1 MNNSKSQNQL
11 VGEIEQKLAGISQC
25 PHLDALF
32 FVQACVR
39 QQKEITP
46 SLVADFVARIKK
58 NEPVSK
64 IVGERGFWALD
75 FKVSADVLDPRP
87 DSETIIEVVIYY
99 FKEKSAPLDILDIGT
114 GSGCLLISLLYEYK
128 NARGIGV
135 DVSEKALAIA
145 QENGANFNA
154 KFLKKDLFSKEF
166 IKDLPL
172 FDVIVSNPPY
182 IPTAEVD
189 LLDENV
195 RLYDPLLALD
205 GGKDGLDAYRSLA
218 KSLKHLLKPDG
229 KIFFEIGKGQE
240 KDVISYMQ
248 QEGYIFV
255 QELKDLAGIIRVLVF
270 SCAEK

>member
-1 MNNSKSQNQL
+1 MNNSKLQNQL
-11 VGEIEQKLAGISQC
+11 VAEIEKKLAGVSQC

-32 FVQACVR
+32 FVQACFR
-39 QQKEITP
+39 QKKEITDV
-46 SLVADFVARIKK
+46 LVEDFISRIKK

-87 DSETIIEVVIYY
+87 DSETIIEGVLSY
-99 FKEKSAPLDILDIGT
+99 FKEKEEPLDILDIGT

-128 NARGIGV
+128 NAKGVGV
-135 DVSEKALAIA
+135 DISEKALAIA
-145 QENGANFNA
+145 QENGAGFNA
-154 KFLKKDLFSKEF
+154 QFLKRDLFSKDF
-166 IKDLPL
+166 VKDLSL

-195 RLYDPLLALD
+195 RLYDPILALD

-218 KSLKHLLKPDG
+218 KSLKHLLKPNG

-240 KDVISYMQ
+240 KDVVFCMQ
-248 QEGYIFV
+248 QEGYICI
-255 QELKDLAGIIRVLVF
+255 EERKDLAGVIRVLVF